1 MRVLDLCSGI
11 GGFSLGL
18 QRAGME
24 TVAFCEIDEFCR
36 KILNKHWPDVPV
48 FKDIKAL
55 ANGSEGLIPGCDII
69 CGGVPCQPFSV
80 AGKQEGQGDTNRH
93 LWPYMFEIVKQQK
106 PAFVIVEN
114 VAGFVN
120 MALDDVLSDLESEG
134 YASQSFVI
142 PACAVDA
149 KHRRDRVFIV
159 GYAKYDG
166 LFTSSLTGSHDETPG
181 PSQTKRTEKAGES
194 EGTGGRKDD
203 VIVPDSNSHDGR
215 RGRGSGTKSQGR
227 KSRME
232 YRSRSSRLTERQPN
246 EAMANTQHDG
256 FSPPSER
263 GSTEET
269 VRQESKGSK
278 HSLNTEGTGSLSSP
292 RSDVAN
298 SYCEGLEIGQG
309 FGGHTQSELSTIE
322 RSGCE
327 ERAVWPPE
335 PRVGRVADGVPNR
348 VDRIKGLGNAVVP
361 QVVEVIGRAI
371 MEFYEESQS
380 KNQS

>member
-55 ANGSEGLIPGCDII
+55 ANGSEGLIPECDLI

-134 YASQSFVI
+134 YAAQSFVI

-149 KHRRDRVFIV
+149 KHRRDRVWIV
-159 GYAKYDG
+159 AYSDSAAIWHRTKRQEIGRHNVQTGRETVTAHDG
-166 LFTSSLTGSHDETPG
+166 EAQFVADTSS
-181 PSQTKRTEKAGES
+181 KRLSGRSKKARWE
-194 EGTGGRKDD
+194 EGA
-203 VIVPDSNSHDGR
+203 S
-215 RGRGSGTKSQGR
+215 
-227 KSRME
+227 
-232 YRSRSSRLTERQPN
+232 
-246 EAMANTQHDG
+246 
-256 FSPPSER
+256 
-263 GSTEET
+263 
-269 VRQESKGSK
+269 SKG
-278 HSLNTEGTGSLSSP
+278 HTRG
-292 RSDVAN
+292 DVAN
-298 SYCEGLEIGQG
+298 ANSEWQQQSQGDQQESRGRSSDSSEDVADSDGARIKARLSGQKSREKS
-309 FGGHTQSELSTIE
+309 QSGKFNNKSNQRNGWEAASL
-322 RSGCE
+322 
-327 ERAVWPPE
+327 WPTE

>member
-55 ANGSEGLIPGCDII
+55 ANGSEGLIPGCDLI

-80 AGKQEGQGDTNRH
+80 ANANKRKGQEDDRH

-134 YASQSFVI
+134 YAAQSFVI

-149 KHRRDRVFIV
+149 KHRRDRVWIV
-159 GYAKYDG
+159 AHANDRYFHAEEEIC
-166 LFTSSLTGSHDETPG
+166 S
-181 PSQTKRTEKAGES
+181 
-194 EGTGGRKDD
+194 GRDTAH
-203 VIVPDSNSHDGR
+203 IC
-215 RGRGSGTKSQGR
+215 
-227 KSRME
+227 
-232 YRSRSSRLTERQPN
+232 
-246 EAMANTQHDG
+246 
-256 FSPPSER
+256 
-263 GSTEET
+263 ST
-269 VRQESKGSK
+269 
-278 HSLNTEGTGSLSSP
+278 
-292 RSDVAN
+292 DVAN
-298 SYCEGLEIGQG
+298 SYGEGLEIGKG
-309 FGGHTQSELSTIE
+309 FREHAQSELSTIE
-322 RSGCE
+322 RSSYE
-327 ERAVWPPE
+327 EPAVWPAE
-335 PRVGRVADGVPNR
+335 PRILRVANGIPNR

>member
-55 ANGSEGLIPGCDII
+55 ANGSEGLIPGCDLI
-69 CGGVPCQPFSV
+69 CAGVPCQPFSV

-114 VAGFVN
+114 VAGFVH
-120 MALDDVLSDLESEG
+120 MAPDDVLSDLEGEG
-134 YASQSFVI
+134 YAAQSFVI

-149 KHRRDRVFIV
+149 KHRRDRVWIV
-159 GYAKYDG
+159 GYSEHDG
-166 LFTSSLTGSHDETPG
+166 LSTSSLTGSYDETSG
-181 PSQTKRTEKAGES
+181 PSKTKGTEEARES
-194 EGTGGRKDD
+194 EGTSGRKDD
-203 VIVPDSNSHDGR
+203 GIV
-215 RGRGSGTKSQGR
+215 
-227 KSRME
+227 
-232 YRSRSSRLTERQPN
+232 L
-246 EAMANTQHDG
+246 
-256 FSPPSER
+256 
-263 GSTEET
+263 
-269 VRQESKGSK
+269 
-278 HSLNTEGTGSLSSP
+278 
-292 RSDVAN
+292 AN
-298 SYCEGLEIGQG
+298 SYSEGLEIGQG

-327 ERAVWPPE
+327 ERAVWSPE
-335 PRVGRVADGVPNR
+335 PSVGRVADGVPNR
-348 VDRIKGLGNAVVP
+348 LDRIKGLGNAVLP
-361 QVVEVIGRAI
+361 PLVEVIGRAI

>member
-55 ANGSEGLIPGCDII
+55 ANGSEGLIPGCDLI

-134 YASQSFVI
+134 YAAQSFVI

-149 KHRRDRVFIV
+149 KHRRDRVWIV
-159 GYAKYDG
+159 AYSDSAAIW
-166 LFTSSLTGSHDETPG
+166 HR
-181 PSQTKRTEKAGES
+181 TKRQEIGRHNVQ
-194 EGTGGRKDD
+194 TGRET
-203 VIVPDSNSHDGR
+203 VTAHDGEAQFVANTDSEWQQQSQGDQQES
-215 RGRGSGTKSQGR
+215 RGRSIDSSEDVADSDGARIKARLSGQ
-227 KSRME
+227 KSRE
-232 YRSRSSRLTERQPN
+232 KRQSGKFN
-246 EAMANTQHDG
+246 NKSNQRNGWEAA
-256 FSPPSER
+256 
-263 GSTEET
+263 
-269 VRQESKGSK
+269 
-278 HSLNTEGTGSLSSP
+278 SL
-292 RSDVAN
+292 
-298 SYCEGLEIGQG
+298 
-309 FGGHTQSELSTIE
+309 
-322 RSGCE
+322 
-327 ERAVWPPE
+327 WPTE

-371 MEFYEESQS
+371 MEFNEL
-380 KNQS
+380 

>member
-1 MRVLDLCSGI
+1 MRGLDLCSGI

-55 ANGSEGLIPGCDII
+55 ANGSEGLIPGCDLI

-134 YASQSFVI
+134 YAAQSFVI

-149 KHRRDRVFIV
+149 KHRRDRVWIV
-159 GYAKYDG
+159 AYSDSAAVWNLPERQEVGRHNVQAG
-166 LFTSSLTGSHDETPG
+166 RQAITP
-181 PSQTKRTEKAGES
+181 
-194 EGTGGRKDD
+194 
-203 VIVPDSNSHDGR
+203 HDGEAQFVADTSR
-215 RGRGSGTKSQGR
+215 Q
-227 KSRME
+227 RME
-232 YRSRSSRLTERQPN
+232 RHRTSGFKESQPSSGSRLPRRN
-246 EAMANTQHDG
+246 SA
-256 FSPPSER
+256 R
-263 GSTEET
+263 GE
-269 VRQESKGSK
+269 
-278 HSLNTEGTGSLSSP
+278 P
-292 RSDVAN
+292 
-298 SYCEGLEIGQG
+298 
-309 FGGHTQSELSTIE
+309 
-322 RSGCE
+322 
-327 ERAVWPPE
+327 AVWPPE
-335 PRVGRVADGVPNR
+335 PWVGRVADGVPNR

-361 QVVEVIGRAI
+361 QVVEVIGSAI
-371 MEFYEESQS
+371 MEFYE
-380 KNQS
+380 NNGV

>member
-55 ANGSEGLIPGCDII
+55 ANGSEGLIPECDLI

-80 AGKQEGQGDTNRH
+80 AGKKEGQQDDRH
-93 LWPYMFEIVKQQK
+93 LWPFMFEIVKQQK

-134 YASQSFVI
+134 YASQSYLI

-149 KHRRDRVFIV
+149 KHRRDRVWIIA
-159 GYAKYDG
+159 YSDSAAIW
-166 LFTSSLTGSHDETPG
+166 H
-181 PSQTKRTEKAGES
+181 RTERQEVGRHNVQAGRETVTAHDGEAQFVANPDSEWQQQSQGNQQES
-194 EGTGGRKDD
+194 RGRSIDSSED
-203 VIVPDSNSHDGR
+203 VADSNSKR
-215 RGRGSGTKSQGR
+215 RRSGN
-227 KSRME
+227 
-232 YRSRSSRLTERQPN
+232 TERQN
-246 EAMANTQHDG
+246 AKDAGQ
-256 FSPPSER
+256 PSR
-263 GSTEET
+263 
-269 VRQESKGSK
+269 RKG
-278 HSLNTEGTGSLSSP
+278 NDT
-292 RSDVAN
+292 RRVAAW
-298 SYCEGLEIGQG
+298 E
-309 FGGHTQSELSTIE
+309 
-322 RSGCE
+322 
-327 ERAVWPPE
+327 PE
-335 PRVGRVADGVPNR
+335 PRVGRVAHGVPNR

-371 MEFYEESQS
+371 MEFYEAGQIE
-380 KNQS
+380 NQG

>member
-36 KILNKHWPDVPV
+36 KILNKHWPHVPV

-55 ANGSEGLIPGCDII
+55 ANGSEGLIPGCDLI
-69 CGGVPCQPFSV
+69 CGGVPCQPFSG
-80 AGKQEGQGDTNRH
+80 AGKQKGQGDTNRH

-134 YASQSFVI
+134 YAAQSFVI

-149 KHRRDRVFIV
+149 KHRRDRVWVIAYSDSAAVWNLPERQEV
-159 GYAKYDG
+159 GRHNVQAGRETVTAHDG
-166 LFTSSLTGSHDETPG
+166 EAQFVADTSS
-181 PSQTKRTEKAGES
+181 KRLSGRSKKARWK
-194 EGTGGRKDD
+194 EGA
-203 VIVPDSNSHDGR
+203 I
-215 RGRGSGTKSQGR
+215 
-227 KSRME
+227 
-232 YRSRSSRLTERQPN
+232 
-246 EAMANTQHDG
+246 
-256 FSPPSER
+256 
-263 GSTEET
+263 
-269 VRQESKGSK
+269 SKG
-278 HSLNTEGTGSLSSP
+278 HTRG
-292 RSDVAN
+292 DVAN
-298 SYCEGLEIGQG
+298 ANSEWQQQSQG
-309 FGGHTQSELSTIE
+309 DQQESRGRFSDGSEDVADSSRQRME
-322 RSGCE
+322 RHRTSGVKE
-327 ERAVWPPE
+327 SQPSSGSRLPRRNSARGEPAVWPPE
-335 PRVGRVADGVPNR
+335 PRVGRVAYGVPNR

>member
-55 ANGSEGLIPGCDII
+55 ANGSEGLIPGCDLI

-134 YASQSFVI
+134 YAAQSFVI

-149 KHRRDRVFIV
+149 KHRRDRVWIV
-159 GYAKYDG
+159 GYSEHDG
-166 LFTSSLTGSHDETPG
+166 LDASSLTGSHDETSG
-181 PSQTKRTEKAGES
+181 PSQTKGTEEARES
-194 EGTGGRKDD
+194 EGTSGPKHDEIISYSDSDSLWEQSGWSGRENRQSQTQSTINGEAQF
-203 VIVPDSNSHDGR
+203 VADSNSEWQQQSQGDQQES
-215 RGRGSGTKSQGR
+215 RGRSID
-227 KSRME
+227 
-232 YRSRSSRLTERQPN
+232 SSE
-246 EAMANTQHDG
+246 
-256 FSPPSER
+256 
-263 GSTEET
+263 
-269 VRQESKGSK
+269 
-278 HSLNTEGTGSLSSP
+278 
-292 RSDVAN
+292 DVADSN
-298 SYCEGLEIGQG
+298 SKRR
-309 FGGHTQSELSTIE
+309 
-322 RSGCE
+322 RSGNTKRQNAKDAGQPSRRKGNDTRRVAAWE
-327 ERAVWPPE
+327 PE
-335 PRVGRVADGVPNR
+335 PSVGRVAHGVPNR

-371 MEFYEESQS
+371 MEFYEAGQIE
-380 KNQS
+380 NQG

>member
-55 ANGSEGLIPGCDII
+55 ANGSEGLIPGCDLI

-149 KHRRDRVFIV
+149 KHRRDRVWVISKFM
-159 GYAKYDG
+159 AD
-166 LFTSSLTGSHDETPG
+166 SSR
-181 PSQTKRTEKAGES
+181 Q
-194 EGTGGRKDD
+194 
-203 VIVPDSNSHDGR
+203 
-215 RGRGSGTKSQGR
+215 
-227 KSRME
+227 RME
-232 YRSRSSRLTERQPN
+232 RHRTSGFKESQPSSGSRLPRRN
-246 EAMANTQHDG
+246 SA
-256 FSPPSER
+256 R
-263 GSTEET
+263 GE
-269 VRQESKGSK
+269 
-278 HSLNTEGTGSLSSP
+278 P
-292 RSDVAN
+292 
-298 SYCEGLEIGQG
+298 
-309 FGGHTQSELSTIE
+309 
-322 RSGCE
+322 
-327 ERAVWPPE
+327 AVWPPE
-335 PRVGRVADGVPNR
+335 PRVGRVAHGVPNR

-361 QVVEVIGRAI
+361 QVVEVIGSAI
-371 MEFYEESQS
+371 MEFYE
-380 KNQS
+380 NNGV